1 MASSYPPVPAKPR
14 EMLKD
19 YPEHIEKLLR
29 ALNSVKDRSIQS
41 IPPYEAVVWLLEDH
55 LSGFISEARAEQATA
70 EASGDPEAIA
80 QAQGKERLIV
90 LRQVRRDWYAQARR
104 TQRVLRPSFK
114 RHLTTP
120 SDSQK
125 PQIALNLPLQVQ
137 ILMKTCQTAE

>member
-1 MASSYPPVPAKPR
+1 
-14 EMLKD
+14 MLKN

-41 IPPYEAVVWLLEDH
+41 IPPYEAAVWLLEDH

-80 QAQGKERLIV
+80 QAQGKERLMSFARSGGIGM
-90 LRQVRRDWYAQARR
+90 LRLGE
-104 TQRVLRPSFK
+104 LREYFDLHSFK

>member
-1 MASSYPPVPAKPR
+1 
-14 EMLKD
+14 MLKD

-80 QAQGKERLIV
+80 QAQGKERLMSFARSGGIGM
-90 LRQVRRDWYAQARR
+90 LRLGE
-104 TQRVLRPSFK
+104 LREYFDLHS
-114 RHLTTP
+114 RG
-120 SDSQK
+120 
-125 PQIALNLPLQVQ
+125 I
-137 ILMKTCQTAE
+137 